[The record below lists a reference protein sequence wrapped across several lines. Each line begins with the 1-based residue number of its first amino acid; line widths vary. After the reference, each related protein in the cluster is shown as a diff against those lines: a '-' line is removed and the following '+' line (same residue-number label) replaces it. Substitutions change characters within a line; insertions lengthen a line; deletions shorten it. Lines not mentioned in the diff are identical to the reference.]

1 MGAFWATRIEIL
13 GTLSEYA
20 GQKAGLVL
28 GREELREHLDE
39 EFRDVLDGDDS
50 DRLRFRAE
58 EYEEMATSLLYH
70 LGVLPDKRNLFAPIA
85 LYHRYKHDPSASAL
99 AQAVMQLLNE
109 MFPDLQKASGDGPI
123 DTTPFVEESARRH
136 GVSGLRMALEYYEL
150 FEANLIASPWSHF
163 RRVEWKDAKD
173 LAGLFKSESLE
184 TLYGTFLDQRYID
197 YLAKNFESID
207 RMNWRKFEG
216 LTSEFFTR
224 EGYYVEIGK
233 GRDDD
238 NIDARIWKAR
248 DEVTGP
254 PLALVQCKRQ
264 KEDVGKV
271 VVKAL
276 WADIQEE
283 KAKSGLIVTTSRLA
297 PGAQKVAT
305 ARSYPISQVTKPKLK
320 EWLEKMRTP
329 LNGIFMGE

>member
-1 MGAFWATRIEIL
+1 MGAFWTTRIEIL

-20 GQKAGLVL
+20 GHKAGLVL
-28 GREELREHLDE
+28 GREELGKHLEDE
-39 EFRDVLDGDDS
+39 YRDILDGADD

-58 EYEEMATSLLYH
+58 EYEEMATSLLFN

-85 LYHRYKHDPSASAL
+85 LYHRHKHDPKASAL

-109 MFPDLQKASGDGPI
+109 MFPALRQASGDGPI
-123 DTTPFVEESARRH
+123 DMTPFVEESARRH
-136 GVSGLRMALEYYEL
+136 GSLGLRMAMEYYDL
-150 FEANLIASPWSHF
+150 LEANLIASPWSHF
-163 RRVEWKDAKD
+163 RRVEWKDTKE

-184 TLYGTFLDQRYID
+184 TLYGTFLDQRYVD
-197 YLAKNFESID
+197 YLAQNFESID

-216 LTSEFFTR
+216 LTSEFFAR
-224 EGYYVEIGK
+224 EGYHVEIGK

-238 NIDARIWKAR
+238 NIDARIWRTR
-248 DEVTGP
+248 DEAAGP

-264 KEDVGKV
+264 KDDVGKV

-305 ARSYPISQVTKPKLK
+305 ARSYPISQITKPMLK

-329 LNGIFMGE
+329 FKGIFMGE